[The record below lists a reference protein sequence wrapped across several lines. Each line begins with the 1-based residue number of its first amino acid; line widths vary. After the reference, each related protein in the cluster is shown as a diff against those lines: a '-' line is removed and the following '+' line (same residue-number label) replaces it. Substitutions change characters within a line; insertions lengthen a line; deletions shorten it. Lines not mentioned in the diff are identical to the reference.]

1 MVTWRQETT
10 WLGLGKGCWHVG
22 PIPFPSFTPTP
33 FVFERTPGPSEQSC
47 KRKWSKVPMRHQL
60 HYDRT
65 TLLCYSGTMPFII
78 YLMGI
83 EKNGC
88 LRFAPNFM
96 QSSNRPLS
104 FVMLNRLVYANRAPT
119 LLVYADIRG
128 AVPCAANSLLVF
140 SEISGIICH
149 SGNTKIHEYVGL
161 SCINQQNNVMLVS

>member
-1 MVTWRQETT
+1 MKAGNNLAGFRKRLLTCRPNPISKFYPYPLRFWTNPWPLRAELQEEMVE
-10 WLGLGKGCWHVG
+10 
-22 PIPFPSFTPTP
+22 
-33 FVFERTPGPSEQSC
+33 
-47 KRKWSKVPMRHQL
+47 VPMRHQL

-149 SGNTKIHEYVGL
+149 SGNIKIHEYVGL